1 MRVIV
6 KQLGLVLGM
15 GMDEKGKGECKCTP
29 SPLEGGEGY
38 QKLINFLRMSQSGQ
52 VKTKIEDV
60 YPNTLCPTTL
70 YLTELDNSNVGLVLS
85 RINESERNT
94 FPMVDFGWSSYP
106 TVVKVIKEYQKLS
119 IKVH

>member
-38 QKLINFLRMSQSGQ
+38 QKLIIFLRMSQSGQ
-52 VKTKIEDV
+52 VKTKIEYV
-60 YPNTLCPTTL
+60 YPMPYN
-70 YLTELDNSNVGLVLS
+70 LVL
-85 RINESERNT
+85 NGT
-94 FPMVDFGWSSYP
+94 
-106 TVVKVIKEYQKLS
+106 
-119 IKVH
+119 